1 VRLAVGHRGAQPPR
15 ALVVGAFCGWLVLTI
30 PMSAGA
36 DWYITPY
43 AAYKFGGSTTLID
56 LEGVAGSSPNAKA
69 ERKVT
74 WGGSVTWLGP
84 GVLGLEADLAL
95 TPGFF
100 QADPPPGTL
109 LVTSSRVTT
118 LLVNA
123 VVAAPLSFTR
133 DSLRPYVSGGWGLM
147 RASTESQQA
156 IDYTRNLSGFNI
168 GGGAVGMLS
177 RRVGVRWDLRYL
189 RGIGNAE
196 GGGTLGG
203 PARLSFWRGSMGL
216 VIRIDD

>member
-1 VRLAVGHRGAQPPR
+1 VSLAVGHRRGHRSR
-15 ALVVGAFCGWLVLTI
+15 APIIAAACGWLLLVL
-30 PMSAGA
+30 PASAAA
-36 DWYITPY
+36 DWYFTPY

-56 LEGVAGSSPNAKA
+56 LEGVAGSSPEAKA

-84 GVLGLEADLAL
+84 GVFGLEADFAL

-100 QADPPPGTL
+100 QADPVPSPL

-118 LLVNA
+118 LMVNA
-123 VVAAPLSFTR
+123 VVAAPLSFTG
-133 DSLRPYVSGGWGLM
+133 DSLRPYISGGWGLM
-147 RASTESQQA
+147 RASTESDEA

-177 RRVGVRWDLRYL
+177 RRAGVRWDLRYL
-189 RGIGNAE
+189 RGIGDAE

-216 VIRIDD
+216 TIRFDN